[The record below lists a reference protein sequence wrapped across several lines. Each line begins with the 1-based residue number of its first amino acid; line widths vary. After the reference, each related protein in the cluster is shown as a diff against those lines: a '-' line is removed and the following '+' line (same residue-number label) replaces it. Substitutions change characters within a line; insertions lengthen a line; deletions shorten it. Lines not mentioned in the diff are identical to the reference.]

1 MVISK
6 MRANDNQIGMIFIV
20 IGMLIYSFHD
30 LVVKII
36 AAETTIFQLFIARAF
51 FGLIVTFSVLKFL
64 NYKIRVIPIYPK
76 LTLIRC
82 VLMHFGFFI
91 FFISLEKLSLSTVTA
106 LFFAAPFF
114 ITILSAIILS
124 ERIGI
129 VRVMIIVLGFI
140 GVFLM
145 VKPFQEDEFSFF
157 MLAPLFTAFCYA
169 VAMVISKYTRENENA
184 FFQAFQ
190 QYFVSLLLSI
200 VTYLIISVLPLEN
213 IDKEEWRFIFGSIQL
228 DDYYT
233 LISIAILSIF
243 GTLGM
248 TSLIHAYQV
257 GSPITNGP
265 TEYVLLILAIIN
277 GYFFFGNIPDYL
289 SLSGIIII
297 LVGGW
302 GLFFREHQRKR
313 IDGKVSPA

>member
-1 MVISK
+1 
-6 MRANDNQIGMIFIV
+6 MRTNNNQIGMIFII

-30 LVVKII
+30 LAVKVI
-36 AAETTIFQLFIARAF
+36 ANDTTIFQLFITRA
-51 FGLIVTFSVLKFL
+51 IVGIVVTLSFLKFL
-64 NYKIRVIPIYPK
+64 NYKIRVMPVYPK

-114 ITILSAIILS
+114 ITILSAFILS
-124 ERIGI
+124 ERIGL
-129 VRVMIIVLGFI
+129 VRVLIIVLGFV
-140 GVFLM
+140 GVFLI
-145 VKPFQEDEFSFF
+145 VKPFKESAFSYF

-184 FFQAFQ
+184 FLQAFQ
-190 QYFVSLLLSI
+190 QYSISLLLSI
-200 VTYLIISVLPLEN
+200 FTYLMMFVFPLDFM
-213 IDKEEWRFIFGSIQL
+213 DKEEWRFIFGSIQF
-228 DDYYT
+228 DDYFI
-233 LISIAILSIF
+233 LISVAILSIF
-243 GTLGM
+243 GTLAM

-289 SLSGIIII
+289 SLAGIILII
-297 LVGGW
+297 LGGW
-302 GLFFREHQRKR
+302 GLFFREHQRN
-313 IDGKVSPA
+313 KVSSKVP

>member
-1 MVISK
+1 
-6 MRANDNQIGMIFIV
+6 MRANNNQIGMIFIV
-20 IGMLIYSFHD
+20 TGMLIYSFHD
-30 LVVKII
+30 LAVKII
-36 AAETTIFQLFIARAF
+36 AADTTIFQLFITRAF
-51 FGLIVTFSVLKFL
+51 IGIIVTLSILKFS
-64 NYKIRVIPIYPK
+64 NYNIKVIPFYPK

-82 VLMHFGFFI
+82 VLMHFGFFV

-124 ERIGI
+124 ERIGF
-129 VRVMIIVLGFI
+129 VRVLIIVLGFI
-140 GVFLM
+140 GVFLI
-145 VKPFQEDEFSFF
+145 VKPFKEAEFSFF

-184 FFQAFQ
+184 FLQAFQ
-190 QYFVSLLLSI
+190 QYSVSLLLSI
-200 VTYLIISVLPLEN
+200 VTYLMILVFPLEY

-228 DDYYT
+228 DDYYI

-297 LVGGW
+297 IFGGW
-302 GLFFREHQRKR
+302 GLFAREHRRNK
-313 IDGKVSPA
+313 INEKVSLT

>member
-1 MVISK
+1 
-6 MRANDNQIGMIFIV
+6 MRTNNNQIGMIFIV

-30 LVVKII
+30 LAVKII
-36 AAETTIFQLFIARAF
+36 ANDTTIFQLFITRA
-51 FGLIVTFSVLKFL
+51 IVGIVVTLSFLKFL
-64 NYKIRVIPIYPK
+64 NYKIRVMPVYPK

-114 ITILSAIILS
+114 ITILSTFILS
-124 ERIGI
+124 ERIGL
-129 VRVMIIVLGFI
+129 VRVLIIVLGFV
-140 GVFLM
+140 GVFLI
-145 VKPFQEDEFSFF
+145 VKPFKESAFSYF

-184 FFQAFQ
+184 FLQAFQ
-190 QYFVSLLLSI
+190 QYSISLLLSI
-200 VTYLIISVLPLEN
+200 LTYLMIFVFPFEFM
-213 IDKEEWRFIFGSIQL
+213 DKEEWRFIFGSIQL
-228 DDYYT
+228 DDYYI
-233 LISIAILSIF
+233 LSSVAILSIF
-243 GTLGM
+243 GTLAM

-277 GYFFFGNIPDYL
+277 GYFFFGNIPDYI
-289 SLSGIIII
+289 SLAGIILII
-297 LVGGW
+297 LGGW
-302 GLFFREHQRKR
+302 GLFFREHQRNK
-313 IDGKVSPA
+313 INSKVP

>member
-1 MVISK
+1 
-6 MRANDNQIGMIFIV
+6 MRTNNNQIGMIFIV

-30 LVVKII
+30 LAVKII
-36 AAETTIFQLFIARAF
+36 ANDTTIFQLFITRA
-51 FGLIVTFSVLKFL
+51 IVGIVVTLSFLKFL
-64 NYKIRVIPIYPK
+64 NYKIRVMPVYPK

-114 ITILSAIILS
+114 ITILSTFILS
-124 ERIGI
+124 ERIGL
-129 VRVMIIVLGFI
+129 VRVLIIVLGFV
-140 GVFLM
+140 GVFLI
-145 VKPFQEDEFSFF
+145 VKPFKESAFSYF

-184 FFQAFQ
+184 FLQAFQ
-190 QYFVSLLLSI
+190 QYSISLLLSI
-200 VTYLIISVLPLEN
+200 FTYLMMFVFPLDFM
-213 IDKEEWRFIFGSIQL
+213 DKEEWRFIFGSIQF
-228 DDYYT
+228 DDYYI
-233 LISIAILSIF
+233 LISVAILSIF
-243 GTLGM
+243 GTLAM

-289 SLSGIIII
+289 SLAGIILII
-297 LVGGW
+297 LGGW
-302 GLFFREHQRKR
+302 GLFFREHQRNK
-313 IDGKVSPA
+313 ISSKVP

>member
-1 MVISK
+1 
-6 MRANDNQIGMIFIV
+6 MRTNNNQIGMIFIV

-30 LVVKII
+30 LAVKII
-36 AAETTIFQLFIARAF
+36 ANDTTIFQLFITRA
-51 FGLIVTFSVLKFL
+51 IVGIVVTLSFLKFL
-64 NYKIRVIPIYPK
+64 NYKIRVMPVYPK

-114 ITILSAIILS
+114 ITILSTFILS
-124 ERIGI
+124 ERIGL
-129 VRVMIIVLGFI
+129 VRVLIIVLGFV
-140 GVFLM
+140 GVFLI
-145 VKPFQEDEFSFF
+145 VKPFKESAFSYF

-184 FFQAFQ
+184 FLQAFQ
-190 QYFVSLLLSI
+190 QYSISLLLSI
-200 VTYLIISVLPLEN
+200 FTYLMMFVFPLDFM
-213 IDKEEWRFIFGSIQL
+213 DKEEWRFIFGSIQF
-228 DDYYT
+228 DDYYI
-233 LISIAILSIF
+233 LISVAILSIF
-243 GTLGM
+243 GTLAM

-289 SLSGIIII
+289 SLAGIILII
-297 LVGGW
+297 LGGW
-302 GLFFREHQRKR
+302 GLFFREHQRNK
-313 IDGKVSPA
+313 ISGKVP

>member
-1 MVISK
+1 
-6 MRANDNQIGMIFIV
+6 MRANNNQTGMIFIV
-20 IGMLIYSFHD
+20 IGMIIYSFHD
-30 LVVKII
+30 LAVKII
-36 AAETTIFQLFIARAF
+36 AADTTIFQLFITRAF
-51 FGLIVTFSVLKFL
+51 VGIVVTLSFLKFS
-64 NYKIRVIPIYPK
+64 NYKIKVIPFYPK

-114 ITILSAIILS
+114 ITILSAFILS
-124 ERIGI
+124 ERIGF
-129 VRVMIIVLGFI
+129 VRFLIIVLGFI
-140 GVFLM
+140 GVFLI
-145 VKPFQEDEFSFF
+145 VKPFKESEFSFF

-184 FFQAFQ
+184 FLQAFQ
-190 QYFVSLLLSI
+190 QYCVSLLLLI
-200 VTYLIISVLPLEN
+200 LTYLMILIFPLEH

-228 DDYYT
+228 DDYYM

-257 GSPITNGP
+257 GSPVTNGP
-265 TEYVLLILAIIN
+265 TEYILLILAIIN

-289 SLSGIIII
+289 SLVGICIII
-297 LVGGW
+297 LGGW
-302 GLFFREHQRKR
+302 GLFFREHQRNKR
-313 IDGKVSPA
+313 NEKVSLT

>member
-1 MVISK
+1 MK
-6 MRANDNQIGMIFIV
+6 ANDNQLGMIFIV

-30 LVVKII
+30 LAVKII
-36 AAETTIFQLFIARAF
+36 SNETTIFQLFIIRASV
-51 FGLIVTFSVLKFL
+51 GIIVTLTFLKIL
-64 NYKIRVIPIYPK
+64 NYRIKMIPAYPK

-124 ERIGI
+124 ERIGFIRILI
-129 VRVMIIVLGFI
+129 VVFGFI
-140 GVFLM
+140 GVYLI
-145 VKPFQEDEFSFF
+145 VKPFKETEFSLF

-190 QYFVSLLLSI
+190 QYSVSLFLSI
-200 VTYLIISVLPLEN
+200 ITYLIILLVPLDIVNQEGW
-213 IDKEEWRFIFGSIQL
+213 KFIFGSIQF
-228 DDYYT
+228 DDHYV

-248 TSLIHAYQV
+248 TSLIHAYQI

-265 TEYVLLILAIIN
+265 TEYVLLVLAIIN

-289 SLSGIIII
+289 SLAGIILII
-297 LVGGW
+297 FGGW
-302 GLFFREHQRKR
+302 GLFFREYQRSK
-313 IDGKVSPA
+313 KNKKASPR

>member
-1 MVISK
+1 
-6 MRANDNQIGMIFIV
+6 MRANNNQIGMIFIV

-30 LVVKII
+30 LAVKMI
-36 AAETTIFQLFIARAF
+36 ANETTIFQLFLTRALV
-51 FGLIVTFSVLKFL
+51 GVIVTMIFLKYL
-64 NYKIRVIPIYPK
+64 GYNIRVIPNHPK

-114 ITILSAIILS
+114 ITILSALVLS
-124 ERIGI
+124 ERIGLL
-129 VRVMIIVLGFI
+129 RFLIIVLGFI
-140 GVFLM
+140 GVFLI
-145 VKPFQEDEFSFF
+145 VKPFKESDFSFY
-157 MLAPLFTAFCYA
+157 MLAPLFTAFSYA
-169 VAMVISKYTRENENA
+169 VAMVISKYTKENENA
-184 FFQAFQ
+184 FLQAFQ
-190 QYFVSLLLSI
+190 QYSVSLLLSLI
-200 VTYLIISVLPLEN
+200 TYTIILVFPSEM
-213 IDKEEWRFIFGSIQL
+213 IDKEEWRFIFGSIKIN
-228 DDYYT
+228 DYYT
-233 LISIAILSIF
+233 FISIAILSIF

-289 SLSGIIII
+289 SLAGIILII
-297 LVGGW
+297 LGGW
-302 GLFFREHQRKR
+302 ALFFGEYQRNK
-313 IDGKVSPA
+313 IDKIVSLT

>member
-1 MVISK
+1 
-6 MRANDNQIGMIFIV
+6 MRANNNQIGMIFIV

-30 LVVKII
+30 LAVKIL
-36 AAETTIFQLFIARAF
+36 ANETTIFQLFITRAF
-51 FGLIVTFSVLKFL
+51 IGVIVTLTCLKYL
-64 NYKIRVIPIYPK
+64 DYRILIIPVYPK

-114 ITILSAIILS
+114 ITILSALVLS
-124 ERIGI
+124 ERIGLI
-129 VRVMIIVLGFI
+129 RILIIVLGFI
-140 GVFLM
+140 GVFLI
-145 VKPFQEDEFSFF
+145 VKPFKESEFSFF

-169 VAMVISKYTRENENA
+169 VAMVISKYTKENENA
-184 FFQAFQ
+184 FLQAFQ
-190 QYFVSLLLSI
+190 QYSVSLLLSVI
-200 VTYLIISVLPLEN
+200 TYIIILVFPLDFIN
-213 IDKEEWRFIFGSIQL
+213 KEEWRFIFGSIKF
-228 DDYYT
+228 DNYNI

-289 SLSGIIII
+289 SLAGIILII
-297 LVGGW
+297 LGGW
-302 GLFFREHQRKR
+302 ALFFREHQRNK
-313 IDGKVSPA
+313 INNKVSPT

>member
-1 MVISK
+1 
-6 MRANDNQIGMIFIV
+6 MRTNNNQIGMIFIV

-30 LVVKII
+30 LAVKII
-36 AAETTIFQLFIARAF
+36 ANDTTIFQLFITRA
-51 FGLIVTFSVLKFL
+51 IVGIVVTLSFLKFL
-64 NYKIRVIPIYPK
+64 NYKIRVMPVYPK

-114 ITILSAIILS
+114 ITILSTFILS
-124 ERIGI
+124 ERIGL
-129 VRVMIIVLGFI
+129 VRVLIIVLGFV
-140 GVFLM
+140 GVFLI
-145 VKPFQEDEFSFF
+145 VKPFKESAFSYF

-184 FFQAFQ
+184 FLQAFH
-190 QYFVSLLLSI
+190 QYSISLLLSTL
-200 VTYLIISVLPLEN
+200 TYLMMLVFPLDFM
-213 IDKEEWRFIFGSIQL
+213 DKEEWRFIFGSIQF
-228 DDYYT
+228 DDYYI
-233 LISIAILSIF
+233 LISVAILSIF
-243 GTLGM
+243 GTLAM

-289 SLSGIIII
+289 SLAGIILII
-297 LVGGW
+297 LGGW
-302 GLFFREHQRKR
+302 GLFFREHQRNK
-313 IDGKVSPA
+313 ISSKVP

>member
-1 MVISK
+1 MK
-6 MRANDNQIGMIFIV
+6 ANDNQLGMIFIV

-30 LVVKII
+30 LAIKLISN
-36 AAETTIFQLFIARAF
+36 ETTIFQLFIIRASV
-51 FGLIVTFSVLKFL
+51 GIIVTLTFLKIL
-64 NYKIRVIPIYPK
+64 NFRIKMTPAYPK

-124 ERIGI
+124 ERIGF
-129 VRVMIIVLGFI
+129 VRILIITLGFI
-140 GVFLM
+140 GVFLI
-145 VKPFQEDEFSFF
+145 VKPFKESEFSFF

-184 FFQAFQ
+184 FLQAFQ
-190 QYFVSLLLSI
+190 QYSVSLILSV
-200 VTYLIISVLPLEN
+200 VTYLMILVLPLEYL
-213 IDKEEWRFIFGSIQL
+213 DKEEWRFVFGSIHF
-228 DDYYT
+228 DDYYI

-265 TEYVLLILAIIN
+265 TEYILLILAIIN
-277 GYFFFGNIPDYL
+277 GYFFFGNIPDYF
-289 SLSGIIII
+289 SLFGIIII
-297 LVGGW
+297 ILGGW
-302 GLFFREHQRKR
+302 GLFLREHQRSK
-313 IDGKVSPA
+313 INDKISQTQTT

>member
-1 MVISK
+1 
-6 MRANDNQIGMIFIV
+6 MRANNNQIGMIFIV

-30 LVVKII
+30 LAVKMI
-36 AAETTIFQLFIARAF
+36 ANETTVFQLFLTRALV
-51 FGLIVTFSVLKFL
+51 GVIVTMIFLKYL
-64 NYKIRVIPIYPK
+64 RYNIRVIPNHPK

-114 ITILSAIILS
+114 ITILSALVLS
-124 ERIGI
+124 ERIGLI
-129 VRVMIIVLGFI
+129 RVLIIVLGFI
-140 GVFLM
+140 GVFLI
-145 VKPFQEDEFSFF
+145 VKPFKESEFSFF
-157 MLAPLFTAFCYA
+157 MLAPLFTAFSYA
-169 VAMVISKYTRENENA
+169 VAMVISKYTKENENA
-184 FFQAFQ
+184 FLQAFQ
-190 QYFVSLLLSI
+190 QYSVSLLLSVI
-200 VTYLIISVLPLEN
+200 TYIMVLVFPLDL
-213 IDKEEWRFIFGSIQL
+213 IDKEEWRFIFGSIKI

-233 LISIAILSIF
+233 FISIAILSIF

-277 GYFFFGNIPDYL
+277 GYFFFGNIPDYI
-289 SLSGIIII
+289 SLTGIILII
-297 LVGGW
+297 LGGW
-302 GLFFREHQRKR
+302 ALFFRENQRNR
-313 IDGKVSPA
+313 I

>member
-1 MVISK
+1 
-6 MRANDNQIGMIFIV
+6 MRANNNQIGMIYIV

-30 LVVKII
+30 LAVKMM
-36 AAETTIFQLFIARAF
+36 ANETTIFQLFLTRALV
-51 FGLIVTFSVLKFL
+51 GVIVTMIFLKYL
-64 NYKIRVIPIYPK
+64 GYNIRVIPNHPK

-114 ITILSAIILS
+114 ITILSALVLS
-124 ERIGI
+124 ERIGLL
-129 VRVMIIVLGFI
+129 RFLIIVLGFI
-140 GVFLM
+140 GVFLI
-145 VKPFQEDEFSFF
+145 VKPFEESDFSFY
-157 MLAPLFTAFCYA
+157 MLAPLFTAFSYA
-169 VAMVISKYTRENENA
+169 VAMVISKYTKENENA
-184 FFQAFQ
+184 FLQAFQ
-190 QYFVSLLLSI
+190 QYSVSLLLSLI
-200 VTYLIISVLPLEN
+200 TYIIILVFPSEM
-213 IDKEEWRFIFGSIQL
+213 IDKEEWRFIFGSIKIN
-228 DDYYT
+228 DYYT
-233 LISIAILSIF
+233 FISIAILSIF

-289 SLSGIIII
+289 SLAGIILII
-297 LVGGW
+297 LGGW
-302 GLFFREHQRKR
+302 ALFFREHKR
-313 IDGKVSPA
+313 NKLGTQVSPT

>member
-1 MVISK
+1 
-6 MRANDNQIGMIFIV
+6 MRANNNQIGMIFIV

-30 LVVKII
+30 LAVKMI
-36 AAETTIFQLFIARAF
+36 ANETTIFQLFLTRALV
-51 FGLIVTFSVLKFL
+51 GVIVTMIFLKYL
-64 NYKIRVIPIYPK
+64 GYNIRVIPNHPK

-114 ITILSAIILS
+114 ITILSALVLS
-124 ERIGI
+124 ERIGLL
-129 VRVMIIVLGFI
+129 RFLIIVLGFI
-140 GVFLM
+140 GVFLI
-145 VKPFQEDEFSFF
+145 VKPFKESDFSFY
-157 MLAPLFTAFCYA
+157 MLAPLFTAFSYA
-169 VAMVISKYTRENENA
+169 VAMVISKYTKENENA
-184 FFQAFQ
+184 FLQAFQ
-190 QYFVSLLLSI
+190 QYSVSLLLSLI
-200 VTYLIISVLPLEN
+200 TYTIILVFPSEM
-213 IDKEEWRFIFGSIQL
+213 IDKEEWRFIFGSIKIN
-228 DDYYT
+228 DYYT
-233 LISIAILSIF
+233 FISIAILSIF

-289 SLSGIIII
+289 SLAGIIFII
-297 LVGGW
+297 LGGW
-302 GLFFREHQRKR
+302 ALFFREHKR
-313 IDGKVSPA
+313 NKLGTQVSLT

>member
-1 MVISK
+1 
-6 MRANDNQIGMIFIV
+6 MRANNNQIGMIFIV

-30 LVVKII
+30 LAVKMI
-36 AAETTIFQLFIARAF
+36 ANETTIFQLFLTRALV
-51 FGLIVTFSVLKFL
+51 GVIVTMIFLKYL
-64 NYKIRVIPIYPK
+64 GYNIRVIPNHPK

-114 ITILSAIILS
+114 ITILSALVLS
-124 ERIGI
+124 ERIGLL
-129 VRVMIIVLGFI
+129 RFLIIVLGFI
-140 GVFLM
+140 GVFLI
-145 VKPFQEDEFSFF
+145 VKPFKESDFSFY
-157 MLAPLFTAFCYA
+157 MLAPLFTAFSYA
-169 VAMVISKYTRENENA
+169 VAMVISKYTKENENA

-190 QYFVSLLLSI
+190 QYSVSLLLSLI
-200 VTYLIISVLPLEN
+200 TYIIILVFPSEM
-213 IDKEEWRFIFGSIQL
+213 IDKEEWRFIFGSIKIN
-228 DDYYT
+228 DYYT
-233 LISIAILSIF
+233 FISIAILSIF

-277 GYFFFGNIPDYL
+277 GYLFFGNIPDYL
-289 SLSGIIII
+289 SLAGIILII
-297 LVGGW
+297 LGGW
-302 GLFFREHQRKR
+302 ALFFGEYQRNK
-313 IDGKVSPA
+313 IDKKVSLT